1 MGQGGYQLQ
10 CQFTWVVKAYKQMTE
25 QKAQARN
32 LQLSGEGSGC
42 RWTPSDLLSGDFT
55 PDQGDGV

>member
-25 QKAQARN
+25 QKAQERN
-32 LQLSGEGSGC
+32 QRLCSEGGSC
-42 RWTPSDLLSGDFT
+42 RWTRAGLLSGDFT